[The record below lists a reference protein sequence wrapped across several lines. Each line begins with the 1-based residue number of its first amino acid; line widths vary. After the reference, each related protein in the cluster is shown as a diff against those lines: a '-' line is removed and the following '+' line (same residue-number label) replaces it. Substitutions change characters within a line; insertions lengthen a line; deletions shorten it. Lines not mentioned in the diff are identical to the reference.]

1 MSALTEKARES
12 IIVLHQLIEKVFHGD
27 GSFVPELLRHFE
39 PDFVMVAPS
48 GKSLSMD
55 EVTALFT
62 RLVGERQGVAITI
75 EHCKVI
81 SQLGQE
87 VVIQYH
93 ELQQQGDN
101 HTHRI
106 SLAVID
112 CGSAPPRWRYL
123 QETMVVS

>member
-27 GSFVPELLRHFE
+27 GSFIPELLRHFE
-39 PDFVMVAPS
+39 PDFVMVTPG
-48 GKSLSMD
+48 GKSLSME
-55 EVTALFT
+55 EVAALFT
-62 RLVGERQGVAITI
+62 RLVGGRQGVAITI

-81 SQLGQE
+81 SQFGEE
-87 VVIQYH
+87 VAIQYH
-93 ELQQQGDN
+93 ELQQQGDI

-112 CGSAPPRWRYL
+112 CGCTPPRWRYL
-123 QETMVVS
+123 QETMVTN